1 MSADPTRIDVEMLG
15 ATRRRVLDEL
25 QTENAPLG
33 VATLAERLTLHPN
46 TLRFH
51 LGALIDAGLAE
62 RQLETSHRAGR
73 PAVLYTATADSPIA
87 GQRSYQLLAQILT
100 RQIATHN
107 VDASATALEAGRD
120 WGRSLARRPSTVQP
134 ADAAEATRQ
143 LKGVLTEA
151 GFQPRIINRGAR
163 RRVEL
168 HHCPFRELAATH
180 GNIVC
185 SIHLGVMQGLL
196 TELDAPIHAASAEPF
211 VETSLC
217 LVHLESRPPD
227 RRRAAPIV

>member
-1 MSADPTRIDVEMLG
+1 MATDPARIDPAALG

-51 LGALIDAGLAE
+51 LDALIAAGLAE
-62 RQLETSHRAGR
+62 RHMQASHRAGR
-73 PAVLYTATADSPIA
+73 PAVLYTATAGSPVA
-87 GQRSYQLLAQILT
+87 GQRSYQLLAEILT
-100 RQIATHN
+100 KQIATHN
-107 VDASATALEAGRD
+107 ADPAATALAAGRD
-120 WGRSLARRPSTVQP
+120 WGRSLARRPSATQP
-134 ADAAEATRQ
+134 TESAEATRQ
-143 LKGVLTEA
+143 LTHVLADA
-151 GFQPRIINRGAR
+151 GFEPRVINRGPR

-168 HHCPFRELAATH
+168 HHCPFRELATSH
-180 GNIVC
+180 GDIVC

-196 TELDAPIHAASAEPF
+196 NELDAPVRAASAEPF

-217 LVHLESRPPD
+217 LVHLESRSSK
-227 RRRAAPIV
+227 R